1 MTVLFEDRGFYYIPI
16 TQHVLSYAQCSE
28 SVFRMDRTSWR
39 LPVPF
44 GSVTMGESLRLP
56 MTQFPC
62 LLSEEDGLQGF
73 GDFRVDSQKGSLTC
87 FSLPTATTG

>member
-62 LLSEEDGLQGF
+62 LLSEEVRLMAS
-73 GDFRVDSQKGSLTC
+73 RVLVT
-87 FSLPTATTG
+87 FELIHRRVL